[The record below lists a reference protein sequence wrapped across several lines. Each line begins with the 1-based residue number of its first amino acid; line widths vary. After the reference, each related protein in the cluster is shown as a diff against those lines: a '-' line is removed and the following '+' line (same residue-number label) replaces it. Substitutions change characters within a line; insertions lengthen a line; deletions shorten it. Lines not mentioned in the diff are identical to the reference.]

1 MVYWAANLKDQGE
14 NWRTVMTSASMAK
27 LFASEVC
34 HRVVDESLQIHGGSG
49 LIKGTPIER
58 IYRGQR
64 SLRIY
69 EGASEI
75 QRVTIARSILREK

>member
-1 MVYWAANLKDQGE
+1 
-14 NWRTVMTSASMAK
+14 
-27 LFASEVC
+27 
-34 HRVVDESLQIHGGSG
+34 VVDESLQIHGGSG

-75 QRVTIARSILREK
+75 QRVTIARSILREE